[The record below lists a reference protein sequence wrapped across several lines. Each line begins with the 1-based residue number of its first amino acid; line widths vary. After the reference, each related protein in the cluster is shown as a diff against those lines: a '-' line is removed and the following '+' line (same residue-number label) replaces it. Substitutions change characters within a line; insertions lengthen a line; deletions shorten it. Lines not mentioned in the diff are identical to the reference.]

1 MNTFKSHALE
11 FGRNKIQQITLLI
24 LSVVLAL
31 TVASCGTVQRGPC
44 GGSLWDSDVLV
55 RGNAARVEA
64 LIDCGINVN
73 QRNAAGETP
82 LHRAVDL
89 GDAGD
94 VGKGSVGAHKGTIGD
109 PKIVELLL
117 ENGADPRAVDRN
129 YVTPL
134 HYANQAKI
142 AEKLISR
149 GARVNAL
156 TVTGCTPL
164 HYIAERGYGVHG
176 AQSAVKTAEVLISH
190 GANINVIAKD
200 GSTPLYKAVFNNK
213 LDMAELL
220 LRHGANPNIGNGRSQ
235 NSLLPLAVAVS
246 TGGYGNADMVALLLK
261 YRANANVVSTYGTTP
276 LHYACQA
283 KIAALL
289 IDYGANVNDPG
300 RADVTPLYA
309 ASYRGDKG
317 VMQVLLS
324 RKADPNK
331 QNKKGSAPL
340 HVAANRGHRDVVKL
354 LIANGADV
362 GIQDANGWTALHHAA
377 YHRRA
382 GAAEALLANHAEVN
396 ALTHQGS
403 TPLHLAVRDGK
414 EASDVVEHRDIV
426 AVLVAH
432 GADPDKSNGDGLT
445 PLVIASRRCAV
456 SDVKLLL
463 AAGAD
468 VTAARADWRTSP
480 TSGDGCQETGALLL
494 GSSVR

>member
-1 MNTFKSHALE
+1 
-11 FGRNKIQQITLLI
+11 
-24 LSVVLAL
+24 
-31 TVASCGTVQRGPC
+31 
-44 GGSLWDSDVLV
+44 
-55 RGNAARVEA
+55 
-64 LIDCGINVN
+64 
-73 QRNAAGETP
+73 
-82 LHRAVDL
+82 
-89 GDAGD
+89 
-94 VGKGSVGAHKGTIGD
+94 
-109 PKIVELLL
+109 
-117 ENGADPRAVDRN
+117 
-129 YVTPL
+129 
-134 HYANQAKI
+134 
-142 AEKLISR
+142 
-149 GARVNAL
+149 
-156 TVTGCTPL
+156 
-164 HYIAERGYGVHG
+164 
-176 AQSAVKTAEVLISH
+176 
-190 GANINVIAKD
+190 
-200 GSTPLYKAVFNNK
+200 
-213 LDMAELL
+213 MAELL